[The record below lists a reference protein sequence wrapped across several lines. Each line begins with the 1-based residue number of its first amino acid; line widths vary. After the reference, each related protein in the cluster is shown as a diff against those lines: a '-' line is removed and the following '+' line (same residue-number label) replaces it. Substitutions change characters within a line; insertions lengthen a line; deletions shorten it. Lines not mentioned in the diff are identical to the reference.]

1 MRTCIHT
8 YLSLTGSSFNAFT
21 PPIAGGGSS
30 NGLSEDQLASSLATL
45 QSLAV
50 ACEGDLR
57 ELRRKPA
64 EVGTTAECL
73 VRRIV
78 GENDFLEVRSEKPT
92 SGWVRCGFICCF
104 S

>member
-1 MRTCIHT
+1 MDTVFHCC
-8 YLSLTGSSFNAFT
+8 YGPSLLLWSGPSCSA
-21 PPIAGGGSS
+21 AGGCSS

-50 ACEGDLR
+50 ASEGDMKV
-57 ELRRKPA
+57 LRRRGA

-78 GENDFLEVRSEKPT
+78 GEDDFLEVRSVGVDWWE
-92 SGWVRCGFICCF
+92 WVFVVGVEQ
-104 S
+104 

>member
-1 MRTCIHT
+1 MHAF
-8 YLSLTGSSFNAFT
+8 LPQTGSTLSVFT
-21 PPIAGGGSS
+21 PPTVGGGSS

-50 ACEGDLR
+50 TCEGDMK
-57 ELRRKPA
+57 ELRKKSA

-78 GENDFLEVRSEKPT
+78 GEDDFLEVRSGDE
-92 SGWVRCGFICCF
+92 
-104 S
+104 